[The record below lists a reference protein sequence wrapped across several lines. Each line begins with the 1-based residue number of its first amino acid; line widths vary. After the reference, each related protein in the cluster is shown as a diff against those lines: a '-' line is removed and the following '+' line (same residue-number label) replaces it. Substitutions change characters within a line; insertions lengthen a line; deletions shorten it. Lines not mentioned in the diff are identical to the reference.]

1 MVVLPGGMPGA
12 ENLSNSEDLIKIL
25 DQRFEKNELIA
36 AICASPAVILNK
48 HGFLGGKKATCHED
62 FSHQLS
68 KEIFVDAKMVN
79 SENLITAD
87 GPGSAIKFSIEIIKT
102 LIGRKESEK
111 IKRLM
116 S

>member
-1 MVVLPGGMPGA
+1 
-12 ENLSNSEDLIKIL
+12 
-25 DQRFEKNELIA
+25 
-36 AICASPAVILNK
+36 
-48 HGFLGGKKATCHED
+48 
-62 FSHQLS
+62 
-68 KEIFVDAKMVN
+68 MVN